1 MNLYDPNADLPNESA
16 CFDVREKL
24 LRDIPLTNDDRDIL
38 LLALD
43 RIETDRPTLY
53 RGRRSW
59 INGKLSSASKAST
72 SSEDTT
78 DC

>member
-16 CFDVREKL
+16 CFDIREKL

-53 RGRRSW
+53 RGRRENVHRRRSRR
-59 INGKLSSASKAST
+59 
-72 SSEDTT
+72 ED
-78 DC
+78 D